1 MSKEMPMRIIAR
13 IHNDFFL
20 KILGFHG
27 KAGLLIP

>member
-13 IHNDFFL
+13 IHNDFPQN
-20 KILGFHG
+20 LGFHG

>member
-20 KILGFHG
+20 KIWDSTA
-27 KAGLLIP
+27 KGLLIP